1 MDSMEGIERL
11 APVALR
17 VAAAHEAHPLVEDV
31 AVRLAAMEEVLV
43 VLLLAQR
50 LCHLGDTSVGKRI
63 FERLG
68 NRLVLRVLVEGAV
81 VVALQRRHSTLVEH
95 GRCLHRLVGPSLV
108 SNKALEDEV
117 GEHGH
122 ARVANHAVGL
132 IAHEVPHGELA
143 LLLVDV
149 DEGLAY
155 VGKHLGMQ
163 DGHQGVGSAVGVPK
177 REGRIVGELALVY
190 LQVGATVLAVD
201 VAEDGRGGHRM
212 VERGIEY
219 RARILVVGLDL
230 HAGELFLPSLVGLAN
245 DGIEVPAR
253 YLLVEV
259 LAGVVLAH
267 GRETRLDE
275 QWCAVWLIGEDD
287 DRVLVALQFDGLV
300 ELRIEERVLVAR
312 PSRRFAVATDRT
324 VIDLAILGLRHLV
337 PSDALVKVEAHH
349 APSHVG
355 SRGVAL
361 ESRPLRGGQFHQH
374 VGVFEFHAIVARGDI
389 LALVGKLHLGLLA
402 AAHGQ
407 EGHVAQ
413 FADTRAREV
422 LVAEADDDGVAGMV
436 AGAPVP
442 SPGGLG
448 RTQLH
453 ITEGNIGTQEHVAVA
468 ARAYQ
473 RIDILRVSLPHG
485 DQGAGST
492 KPEYC

>member
-1 MDSMEGIERL
+1 MEGIERL

-63 FERLG
+63 FECLG
-68 NRLVLRVLVEGAV
+68 NRLVLRVLVEGDV

-163 DGHQGVGSAVGVPK
+163 DGHQGMGSAVGVPK

-190 LQVGATVLAVD
+190 LQVGATVLAV
-201 VAEDGRGGHRM
+201 AEDGRGGHRM

-219 RARILVVGLDL
+219 RARILVVSLDL

-275 QWCAVWLIGEDD
+275 Q
-287 DRVLVALQFDGLV
+287 
-300 ELRIEERVLVAR
+300 
-312 PSRRFAVATDRT
+312 
-324 VIDLAILGLRHLV
+324 
-337 PSDALVKVEAHH
+337 
-349 APSHVG
+349 
-355 SRGVAL
+355 
-361 ESRPLRGGQFHQH
+361 
-374 VGVFEFHAIVARGDI
+374 
-389 LALVGKLHLGLLA
+389 
-402 AAHGQ
+402 
-407 EGHVAQ
+407 
-413 FADTRAREV
+413 
-422 LVAEADDDGVAGMV
+422 
-436 AGAPVP
+436 
-442 SPGGLG
+442 
-448 RTQLH
+448 
-453 ITEGNIGTQEHVAVA
+453 
-468 ARAYQ
+468 
-473 RIDILRVSLPHG
+473 
-485 DQGAGST
+485 
-492 KPEYC
+492 